1 MAEINFDAATSD
13 VEMNP
18 ESSPLHLTT
27 TTATTTTN
35 TTPLRRSSRQAAKKP
50 GSNATP
56 SDVSSDATERT
67 QLDQPEGSKKDP
79 QAGPNS
85 TSLDVEMEPM
95 HHSIQIIEPA
105 PLPQRHKKNPRV
117 ALNKPSSF
125 YLSG

>member
-1 MAEINFDAATSD
+1 MAEIKFDAAPSD

-18 ESSPLHLTT
+18 KSSPLHLTN
-27 TTATTTTN
+27 TTTN
-35 TTPLRRSSRQAAKKP
+35 TAELLTSGREAAKKS
-50 GSNATP
+50 GKNETP
-56 SDVSSDATERT
+56 SDVVSSDSTQPT